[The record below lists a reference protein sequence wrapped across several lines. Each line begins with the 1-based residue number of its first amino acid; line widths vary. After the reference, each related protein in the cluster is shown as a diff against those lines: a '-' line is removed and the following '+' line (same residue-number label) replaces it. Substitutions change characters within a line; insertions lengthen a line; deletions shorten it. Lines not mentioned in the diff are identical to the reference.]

1 MNTTWISQKK
11 LKLYFNFWNSR
22 CLLHESFWKG
32 GPLLTY
38 SALKLKLMRKYIYHF
53 IFIIMLLFAASVS
66 QKQKR
71 DLLVFFCDLTKQ
83 MENVINWNLK
93 GNFWKHTTS
102 RATGPLC
109 YVTFKWN
116 WKTTLWAGGHA
127 SQLLAYFDIPVFA
140 LWSTLILV
148 LLAPNMSQTLNAKF
162 IF

>member
-1 MNTTWISQKK
+1 MFPKN
-11 LKLYFNFWNSR
+11 
-22 CLLHESFWKG
+22 E
-32 GPLLTY
+32 
-38 SALKLKLMRKYIYHF
+38 
-53 IFIIMLLFAASVS
+53 
-66 QKQKR
+66 KR

-116 WKTTLWAGGHA
+116 WKTTLWAGGRA
-127 SQLLAYFDIPVFA
+127 GQLLAYFGIPVFA

-162 IF
+162 IFKTFDRFFFFFYLLPLHLKFIVHEWSIFSQRLCAI